1 MAFKWIIRHSRPQ
14 IPALTVVTIMNGI
27 YALFSVAF
35 ALFCRGIIDSA
46 VAHNTRALCLY
57 GVGMFVAILIAF
69 ALRIGS
75 NSIYERIHVR
85 LEIIYRTYLL
95 NLLVQKKYQQVS
107 GFHSGEILNRMFND
121 IEVICDG
128 FTSIMPSFV
137 LMLTKAICAIAVLFF
152 LSPRFT
158 LIFLTGGLVLVGV
171 TAIFRKKMK
180 LLHKR
185 VQESSG
191 KVRSFLQE
199 MMESLLIVKVFST
212 EKKMIDRASG
222 LQEEYYEAQMKR
234 RRLRI
239 WAGAGIGFAFEF
251 AYLSALIIGASGLI
265 AGTMTYGTLT
275 AVLQLVGQVQQPFTN
290 FSGLLPR
297 YYSMLASAERLMD
310 FEQLEDEE
318 RQDAIDIAEAY
329 DKMQSLCG
337 SNLFF
342 SYGRNTVLQ
351 DFSFSIEKGD
361 FVSITGLSGSG
372 KSTLLLLMLGAYQL
386 GEGTLYLSAKDGRR
400 IPLGAQT
407 RRLFAYV
414 PQNNHLFS
422 GTLRENIT
430 FLCDDVS
437 EEEIA
442 QALRLSCV
450 EQFLDTLPDGL
461 DTVIGEHGYG
471 LSEGQGQRLAIA
483 RALLSNAPVL
493 LLDEA
498 TSALDEETELAV
510 LENIAS
516 LRKKTCFIVT
526 HRKAAISFCNK
537 HLTISPQ

>member
-1 MAFKWIIRHSRPQ
+1 M
-14 IPALTVVTIMNGI
+14 
-27 YALFSVAF
+27 
-35 ALFCRGIIDSA
+35 
-46 VAHNTRALCLY
+46 
-57 GVGMFVAILIAF
+57 
-69 ALRIGS
+69 
-75 NSIYERIHVR
+75 
-85 LEIIYRTYLL
+85 
-95 NLLVQKKYQQVS
+95 
-107 GFHSGEILNRMFND
+107 
-121 IEVICDG
+121 
-128 FTSIMPSFV
+128 
-137 LMLTKAICAIAVLFF
+137 
-152 LSPRFT
+152 
-158 LIFLTGGLVLVGV
+158 
-171 TAIFRKKMK
+171 
-180 LLHKR
+180 
-185 VQESSG
+185 
-191 KVRSFLQE
+191 
-199 MMESLLIVKVFST
+199 
-212 EKKMIDRASG
+212 
-222 LQEEYYEAQMKR
+222 
-234 RRLRI
+234 
-239 WAGAGIGFAFEF
+239 
-251 AYLSALIIGASGLI
+251 
-265 AGTMTYGTLT
+265 
-275 AVLQLVGQVQQPFTN
+275 VGQVQQPFTN